1 MKTDIWMPL
10 FINDY
15 LGDTMELDAEGHGIY
30 LLLLMAFWKK
40 GFLPLDQKKLLRIAK
55 TENTELLEEILDDFF
70 QKTDAGYSQK
80 RAEEE
85 KERADRNRETAR
97 ENGKKGG
104 RPKKQKET
112 HEKPMGYEENNPEE
126 TREEPSTEAEGNP
139 EDTRSEP
146 STEGKSN
153 QGKTQNKPSYKAK
166 GNPEKSSSPPPP
178 PSPLTSEEKTPL
190 NPPSGETGGGG
201 NFVDELIKHWNG
213 FDNLPHCSFLSLN
226 LPDVGRVRSRID
238 SVGKEE
244 TAKAIG
250 YISQFW
256 EQLEPRYRPS
266 SFNRFI
272 TNSLDR
278 WLDSARPWE
287 RYRQE
292 QTAEEQAAFERS
304 LEEVFG

>member
-126 TREEPSTEAEGNP
+126 TREEPSTEAEENP

-153 QGKTQNKPSYKAK
+153 QGKTQSKPSYKAK

-190 NPPSGETGGGG
+190 PPAGGTERRPLDSVID
-201 NFVDELIKHWNG
+201 FWNG
-213 FDNLPHCSFLSLN
+213 KGNLPKAPMACN
-226 LPDVGRVRSRID
+226 LPNPGKLADIINDYGSEYVKDAIEKLSENFETIDRQFRPGSIKTFLENSVSRWHD
-238 SVGKEE
+238 FQTKRPGTSEE
-244 TAKAIG
+244 T
-250 YISQFW
+250 
-256 EQLEPRYRPS
+256 
-266 SFNRFI
+266 
-272 TNSLDR
+272 DR
-278 WLDSARPWE
+278 I
-287 RYRQE
+287 
-292 QTAEEQAAFERS
+292 
-304 LEEVFG
+304 LEEVKF